1 MDHSFINIFRLTWV
15 KIHGTKYTRGCIVV
29 SKVEDDVPQFSQI
42 VDILLDENG
51 VYFFVLNKLPPP
63 HYCEHYH
70 AFAVDH
76 CTSQNICLIKQH
88 ELADYHSYCF
98 HQTFDVSQRSQH
110 FIVLKHYVLPVDIK

>member
-15 KIHGTKYTRGCIVV
+15 KIHGSKCKHGCLPI
-29 SKVEDDVPQFSQI
+29 SKVEDDVPQFSEI

-76 CTSQNICLIKQH
+76 CTSENIASLSNVNLRISLLSFPPNISCITK
-88 ELADYHSYCF
+88 
-98 HQTFDVSQRSQH
+98 
-110 FIVLKHYVLPVDIK
+110 K